1 MRTIKTY
8 RKVGAFYI
16 ACEEDFATSI
26 VRSYLG
32 LQLGAIGVHRETA
45 MPRTRPLISPLFLA
59 AIIALLSTQAAAQE
73 LKSSGLPRWDSTN
86 QVLFFDSCSMGG
98 VVRAYADGH
107 QRGADIDIT
116 KDFPGIQDCY
126 VEKSTAGP
134 DGTTLIAAI
143 LNFGTNANIRETILT
158 YDSSGK
164 LLKSW
169 DPAPQCVEAI
179 AYSKDDSAVLILG
192 ERSLPNGPYAP
203 NYPLLVEYRRDG
215 NVQKVMIP
223 AGALKNGGDSFHQGG
238 QFGETTLRV
247 TKDQVY
253 FYAPTNREAVITD
266 RDGVVLADRSISGI
280 IEKISMEYGYHLVQ
294 VHALDFSDDGDIVLE
309 LLRSNDVDYRRDVVR
324 INNKSG
330 EAFSVR
336 RALPGK
342 LWFVGLKDG
351 QYVYIENGQRLVI
364 QPAGAQELL
373 PLASNLTR

>member
-1 MRTIKTY
+1 
-8 RKVGAFYI
+8 
-16 ACEEDFATSI
+16 
-26 VRSYLG
+26 
-32 LQLGAIGVHRETA
+32 

-59 AIIALLSTQAAAQE
+59 AIVALLSTQAAAQE
-73 LKSSGLPRWDSTN
+73 LKSSGLPHWDSTN

-126 VEKSTAGP
+126 VERSTAGP

-143 LNFGTNANIRETILT
+143 LNFGTNANIQEPILT

-169 DPAPQCVEAI
+169 DPHPQYVEAI
-179 AYSKDDSAVLILG
+179 AYSKDDDALFILG
-192 ERSLPNGPYAP
+192 ERSLPDGPYAP
-203 NYPLLVEYRRDG
+203 NYPLLVEYSRDG

-247 TKDQVY
+247 TKDRVY
-253 FYAPTNREAVITD
+253 FYAPTDREAVIAN
-266 RDGVVLADRSISGI
+266 RNGGVLADRSISDI
-280 IEKISMEYGYHLVQ
+280 IEKISMEDGYHLVQ

-309 LLRSNDVDYRRDVVR
+309 LLRSDDIDYARDVVR
-324 INNKSG
+324 INIKSG
-330 EAFSVR
+330 ETFSVR
-336 RALPGK
+336 KALPGE
-342 LWFVGLKDG
+342 LWFVGIKDG
-351 QYVYIENGQRLVI
+351 QYVYIEKGKRLVI
-364 QPAGAQELL
+364 QSGEVGGPLL
-373 PLASNLTR
+373 TASTPTQ